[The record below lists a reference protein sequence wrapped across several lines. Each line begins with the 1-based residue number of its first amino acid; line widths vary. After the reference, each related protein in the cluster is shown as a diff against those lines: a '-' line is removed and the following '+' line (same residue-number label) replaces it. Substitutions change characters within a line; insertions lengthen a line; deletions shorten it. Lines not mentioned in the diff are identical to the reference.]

1 MLKKSLIIAL
11 LMLSACGVR
20 KIETTP
26 GVALLSLAPRE
37 IIKNHEATK
46 ANFTSLSGR
55 LKIDFRSGK
64 TSQGIPATVRI
75 VKDEGIWISAL
86 FGMAKA
92 LITPT
97 EVSFYSSI
105 NKVYFTGSFEELSR
119 FLGTQID
126 FNTLQ
131 NLLLGETVVPLK
143 PQRSKWS
150 IAENR
155 YRFNPQQAA
164 KLFKLWLD
172 IEPET
177 YELKRT
183 LIAEPNSDGSISID
197 YESYQTI
204 SGVSIPESM
213 RILAKKGNVQS
224 EVAISYRNISLNK
237 SLKFPYEIP
246 GGFKKLTLKL

>member
-1 MLKKSLIIAL
+1 MLKKSLIVSL
-11 LMLSACGVR
+11 LLLSACGVR

-26 GVALLSLAPRE
+26 GVALLTLAPRE
-37 IIKNHEATK
+37 IIKNHHATK
-46 ANFTSLSGR
+46 ANFNSLSGR
-55 LKIDFRSGK
+55 LKIDFKSGK

-75 VKDEGIWISAL
+75 IKDEGIWISAL

-92 LITPT
+92 LITPE
-97 EVSFYSSI
+97 EVSFYSAI
-105 NKVYFTGSFEELSR
+105 NKVYFTGSFQELSV

-126 FNTLQ
+126 YNTLQ

-183 LIAEPNSDGSISID
+183 LISEPNSDGSITID
-197 YESYQTI
+197 YESYQEI
-204 SGVSIPESM
+204 SGVSIPESL
-213 RILAKKGNVQS
+213 RIKAQKGRVQS
-224 EVAISYRNISLNK
+224 EVNVSYRNISLNRT
-237 SLKFPYEIP
+237 LKFPYTIP
-246 GGFKKLTLKL
+246 AGFKKLSLKP